1 MSFSGTTAGA
11 TAECV
16 ETVSASA
23 GISASAGVIF
33 CVMTLIM
40 LLSKKEDFVWE
51 IKNEMEMCFG
61 QQIWWSFKIM
71 ECGKDG

>member
-23 GISASAGVIF
+23 GVSASASVFASAGAIYSLTGAVIAF
-33 CVMTLIM
+33 AKAIC
-40 LLSKKEDFVWE
+40 
-51 IKNEMEMCFG
+51 
-61 QQIWWSFKIM
+61 SFR
-71 ECGKDG
+71 